1 MTGVKQCPIRVAME
15 RTSIG
20 KKWTL
25 LLIRNILFGMDTF
38 SDMMRT
44 NPGLSSKVLN
54 ENLRQMMDE
63 GLINRVEIKPRDVR
77 YTLTPMGRDLNR
89 VLFEIS
95 RFGAKHFPD
104 EVFEDKPPVDPVGFF
119 GKQFRIPDD
128 EIEVMRKPVV
138 SLR

>member
-1 MTGVKQCPIRVAME
+1 MAGVKQCPIRVAMV

-63 GLINRVEIKPRDVR
+63 GLINRVEIKPRDVH
-77 YTLTPMGRDLNR
+77 YTLTLMGSDMNR

-95 RFGAKHFPD
+95 RFGAKYFPD
-104 EVFEDKPPVDPVGFF
+104 EVFEDKPPIDPVGFF
-119 GKQFRIPDD
+119 GKQFQIPDD

-138 SLR
+138 SPR